1 MLVGAF
7 VAPRSLLIVSEK
19 GNGHPVAPEPR
30 CRCAGTAMALRR
42 NRDAVAPE
50 RRWRCAGT
58 AMPLRRNGH
67 PVAPE
72 PPRMQKPHSGG
83 LFFFWVRRTSSL
95 PLSRAWQA
103 SSFRL
108 ARLWE
113 RPIPQRAAREEPPST
128 FSAFSTRL
136 INHMPPPVARG
147 RRRIV
152 PAAGG
157 KFTPRNPLP
166 TPPACDAI

>member
-1 MLVGAF
+1 M
-7 VAPRSLLIVSEK
+7 
-19 GNGHPVAPEPR
+19 
-30 CRCAGTAMALRR
+30 RR

-58 AMPLRRNGH
+58 AMPLRRNGDA
-67 PVAPE
+67 VAPE
-72 PPRMQKPHSGG
+72 RPPRCAGTAADAKTAFGRT
-83 LFFFWVRRTSSL
+83 FFFLVRRTSSL

-108 ARLWE
+108 ARLWK

-136 INHMPPPVARG
+136 INHMSPPCRPGQEADRT
-147 RRRIV
+147 RRRKGIFRR
-152 PAAGG
+152 G
-157 KFTPRNPLP
+157 TPFRH
-166 TPPACDAI
+166 PPHVTVYNMRMLRGLTCACEGV